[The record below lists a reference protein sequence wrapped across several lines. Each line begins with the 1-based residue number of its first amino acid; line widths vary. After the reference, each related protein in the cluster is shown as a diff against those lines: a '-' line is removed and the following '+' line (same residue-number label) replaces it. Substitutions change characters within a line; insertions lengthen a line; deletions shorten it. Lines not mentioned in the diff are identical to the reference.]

1 MDCSG
6 TLSAPIRRL
15 KLRPPVK
22 VGTPLNWNDVI
33 ADEADDAVTFRREME
48 PTSHSARAA
57 AQ

>member
-1 MDCSG
+1 MGRTG

-15 KLRPPVK
+15 KLRRPVK
-22 VGTPLNWNDVI
+22 AGMPLSWNDVI
-33 ADEADDAVTFRREME
+33 TDEADDAVTFRREME